1 MQKNI
6 QGFKYLFSL
15 ISLFVILIPEIDF
28 AESFSIKL
36 KNSLNFAR
44 PNEIVKINAESLI
57 EKKPNFNFDS
67 FTVYEDKKEIF
78 FEKVLNKNTDKQEI
92 LLLISF
98 EPGETKEIIFTD
110 SVKNK
115 KIKKLTQAYLGQ
127 KTGYEEKEG
136 FFTGGY
142 FQSVNQT
149 KVPSGH
155 FAHDALYQFEG
166 PGWESEKVG
175 YRLYLDE
182 RNRTDIF
189 GKKIS
194 GLFLDITGK
203 NDLVS
208 DGNESYQ
215 KMLDWGR
222 DIFKVG
228 NSLGI
233 GSIATFYNNKVVT
246 VSEIDSTLC
255 MIFDGNLVS
264 EVETTHY
271 GWNLDNKYDITTS
284 YSIYAESRITYINVL
299 IDKNIENLCTG
310 LPKHENTDYITSDGE
325 NWNYIALWGKQ
336 TVENDNLG
344 IVVFYDKSNLVKIS
358 EDELSYFVILKP
370 VNNKLTYNFSS
381 VWEQE
386 PNGIKSKD
394 EFINYLNDELNKLD
408 NPIKVNFMNS

>member
-15 ISLFVILIPEIDF
+15 ISLFVILIPEIDL
-28 AESFSIKL
+28 AESFSVKL
-36 KNSLNFAR
+36 KNSLNIAR

-78 FEKVLNKNTDKQEI
+78 FEKVLNRNTNKQEI

-115 KIKKLTQAYLGQ
+115 KTIKLTKAYLGQ
-127 KTGYEEKEG
+127 KTGYEKKEG

-142 FQSVNQT
+142 FKSVNQT

-246 VSEIDSTLC
+246 VTEIDSTLC

-271 GWNLDNKYDITTS
+271 GWNLDKKYNVTTR
-284 YSIYAESRITYINVL
+284 YSIKANSRITEVNVL
-299 IDKNIENLCTG
+299 PDKGIENLCTG
-310 LPKHENTDYITSDGE
+310 LAKHENTEFIVSKEDKDWRYIS
-325 NWNYIALWGKQ
+325 IWGVQ
-336 TVENDNLG
+336 TLENDNLG
-344 IVVFYDKSNLVKIS
+344 IAVFYSKSSLVEIS
-358 EDELSYFVILKP
+358 GDDLSHFVILKLRDK
-370 VNNKLTYNFSS
+370 KLTYYFTAA
-381 VWEQE
+381 WEQE
-386 PNGIKSKD
+386 GGGIKSKE
-394 EFINYLNDELNKLD
+394 EFLKYLDDELIKLN
-408 NPIKVNFMNS
+408 NPTKVVLN

>member
-78 FEKVLNKNTDKQEI
+78 FEKVLNRNTNKQEI

-115 KIKKLTQAYLGQ
+115 KTIKLTKAYLGQ
-127 KTGYEEKEG
+127 KTGYEKKEG

-246 VSEIDSTLC
+246 VTEIDSTLC

-271 GWNLDNKYDITTS
+271 GWNLDKKYNVTTR
-284 YSIYAESRITYINVL
+284 YSIKANSRITEVNVL
-299 IDKNIENLCTG
+299 PDKGIENLCTG
-310 LPKHENTDYITSDGE
+310 LAKHENTEFIVSKEDKDWGYIS
-325 NWNYIALWGKQ
+325 IWGVQ
-336 TVENDNLG
+336 TLENDNLG
-344 IVVFYDKSNLVKIS
+344 IAVFYSKSSLVEIS
-358 EDELSYFVILKP
+358 GDDLSHFVILKLRDK
-370 VNNKLTYNFSS
+370 KLTYYFTAA
-381 VWEQE
+381 WEQE
-386 PNGIKSKD
+386 RGGIKSKE
-394 EFINYLNDELNKLD
+394 EFLKYLDDELIKLN
-408 NPIKVNFMNS
+408 NPIKVVLN

>member
-36 KNSLNFAR
+36 KNSLNIAR

-115 KIKKLTQAYLGQ
+115 KTIKLTKAYLGQ
-127 KTGYEEKEG
+127 KTGYEKKEG

-142 FQSVNQT
+142 FKSVNQT

-246 VSEIDSTLC
+246 VTEIDSTLC

-271 GWNLDNKYDITTS
+271 GWNLDKKYNVTTR
-284 YSIYAESRITYINVL
+284 YSIKANSRITEVNVL
-299 IDKNIENLCTG
+299 PDKGIENLCTG
-310 LPKHENTDYITSDGE
+310 LAKHENTEFIVSKEDKDWGYIS
-325 NWNYIALWGKQ
+325 IWGVQ
-336 TVENDNLG
+336 TLENDNLG
-344 IVVFYDKSNLVKIS
+344 IAVFYSKSSLVEIS
-358 EDELSYFVILKP
+358 GDDLSHFVILKLRDK
-370 VNNKLTYNFSS
+370 KLTYYFTAA
-381 VWEQE
+381 WEQE
-386 PNGIKSKD
+386 RGGIKSKE
-394 EFINYLNDELNKLD
+394 EFLKYLDDELIKLN
-408 NPIKVNFMNS
+408 NPIKVVLN

>member
-36 KNSLNFAR
+36 KNSLNIAR

-115 KIKKLTQAYLGQ
+115 KTIKLTKAYLGQ
-127 KTGYEEKEG
+127 KTGYEKKEG

-142 FQSVNQT
+142 FKSVNQT

-246 VSEIDSTLC
+246 VTEIDSTLC

-271 GWNLDNKYDITTS
+271 GWNLDKKYNVTTR
-284 YSIYAESRITYINVL
+284 YSIKANSRITEVNVL
-299 IDKNIENLCTG
+299 PDKGIENLCTG
-310 LPKHENTDYITSDGE
+310 LAKHENTEFIVSKEDKDWRYIS
-325 NWNYIALWGKQ
+325 IWGVQ
-336 TVENDNLG
+336 TLENDNLG
-344 IVVFYDKSNLVKIS
+344 IAVFYNKSSLVEIS
-358 EDELSYFVILKP
+358 GDDLSHFVILKLRDK
-370 VNNKLTYNFSS
+370 KLTYYFTAA
-381 VWEQE
+381 WEQE
-386 PNGIKSKD
+386 GGGIKSKE
-394 EFINYLNDELNKLD
+394 EFLKYLDDELIKLN
-408 NPIKVNFMNS
+408 NPTKVVLN

>member
-15 ISLFVILIPEIDF
+15 ISLFVILIPEIDL
-28 AESFSIKL
+28 AESFSVKL
-36 KNSLNFAR
+36 KNSLNIAR

-115 KIKKLTQAYLGQ
+115 KTIKLTKAYLGQ
-127 KTGYEEKEG
+127 KTGYEKKEG

-142 FQSVNQT
+142 FKSVNQT

-246 VSEIDSTLC
+246 VTEIDSTLC

-271 GWNLDNKYDITTS
+271 GWNLDKKYNVTTR
-284 YSIYAESRITYINVL
+284 YSIKANSRITEVNVL
-299 IDKNIENLCTG
+299 PDKGIENLCTG
-310 LPKHENTDYITSDGE
+310 LAKHENTEFIVSKEDKDWGYIS
-325 NWNYIALWGKQ
+325 IWGVQ
-336 TVENDNLG
+336 TLENDNLG
-344 IVVFYDKSNLVKIS
+344 IAVFYSKSSLVEIS
-358 EDELSYFVILKP
+358 GDDLSHFVILKLRDK
-370 VNNKLTYNFSS
+370 KLTYYFTAA
-381 VWEQE
+381 WEQE
-386 PNGIKSKD
+386 RGGIKSKE
-394 EFINYLNDELNKLD
+394 EFLKYLDDELIKLN
-408 NPIKVNFMNS
+408 NPIKVVLN

>member
-1 MQKNI
+1 I
-6 QGFKYLFSL
+6 
-15 ISLFVILIPEIDF
+15 
-28 AESFSIKL
+28 
-36 KNSLNFAR
+36 
-44 PNEIVKINAESLI
+44 
-57 EKKPNFNFDS
+57 
-67 FTVYEDKKEIF
+67 
-78 FEKVLNKNTDKQEI
+78 
-92 LLLISF
+92 
-98 EPGETKEIIFTD
+98 
-110 SVKNK
+110 
-115 KIKKLTQAYLGQ
+115 KLTQAYLGQ
-127 KTGYEEKEG
+127 KTGYEKKEG

-246 VSEIDSTLC
+246 VTEIDSTLC

-271 GWNLDNKYDITTS
+271 GWNLDKKYNVTTR
-284 YSIYAESRITYINVL
+284 YSIKANSRITEVNVL
-299 IDKNIENLCTG
+299 PDKGIENLCTG
-310 LPKHENTDYITSDGE
+310 LAKHENTEFIVSKEDKDWRYIS
-325 NWNYIALWGKQ
+325 IWGVQ
-336 TVENDNLG
+336 TLENDNLG
-344 IVVFYDKSNLVKIS
+344 IAVFYNKSSLVEIS
-358 EDELSYFVILKP
+358 GDDLSHFVILKLRDK
-370 VNNKLTYNFSS
+370 KLTYYFTAA
-381 VWEQE
+381 WEQE
-386 PNGIKSKD
+386 GGGIKSKE
-394 EFINYLNDELNKLD
+394 EFLKYLDDELIKLN
-408 NPIKVNFMNS
+408 NPTKVVLN

>member
-15 ISLFVILIPEIDF
+15 ISLFVILIPEIDL
-28 AESFSIKL
+28 AESFSVKL
-36 KNSLNFAR
+36 KNSLNIAR

-115 KIKKLTQAYLGQ
+115 KTIKLTKAYLGQ
-127 KTGYEEKEG
+127 KTGYEKKEG

-142 FQSVNQT
+142 FKSVNQT

-246 VSEIDSTLC
+246 VTEIDSTLC

-271 GWNLDNKYDITTS
+271 GWNLDKKYNVTTR
-284 YSIYAESRITYINVL
+284 YSIKANSRITEVNVL
-299 IDKNIENLCTG
+299 PDKGIENLCTG
-310 LPKHENTDYITSDGE
+310 LAKHENTEFIVSKEDKDWRYIS
-325 NWNYIALWGKQ
+325 IWGVQ
-336 TVENDNLG
+336 TLENDNLG
-344 IVVFYDKSNLVKIS
+344 IAVFYNKSSLVEIS
-358 EDELSYFVILKP
+358 GDDLSHFVILKLRDK
-370 VNNKLTYNFSS
+370 KLTYYFTAA
-381 VWEQE
+381 WEQE
-386 PNGIKSKD
+386 GGGIKSKE
-394 EFINYLNDELNKLD
+394 EFLKYLDDELIKLN
-408 NPIKVNFMNS
+408 NPTKVVLN

>member
-15 ISLFVILIPEIDF
+15 ISLFVILIPEIDL
-28 AESFSIKL
+28 AESFSVKL
-36 KNSLNFAR
+36 KNSLNIAR

-78 FEKVLNKNTDKQEI
+78 FEKVLNRNTNKQEI

-115 KIKKLTQAYLGQ
+115 KTIKLTKAYLGQ
-127 KTGYEEKEG
+127 KTGYEKKEG

-246 VSEIDSTLC
+246 VTEIDSTLC

-271 GWNLDNKYDITTS
+271 GWNLDKKYNVTTR
-284 YSIYAESRITYINVL
+284 YSIKANSRITEVNVL
-299 IDKNIENLCTG
+299 PDKGIENLCTG
-310 LPKHENTDYITSDGE
+310 LAKHENTEFIVSKEDKDWGYIS
-325 NWNYIALWGKQ
+325 IWGVQ
-336 TVENDNLG
+336 TLENDNLG
-344 IVVFYDKSNLVKIS
+344 IAVFYSKSSLVEIS
-358 EDELSYFVILKP
+358 GDDLSHFVILKLRDK
-370 VNNKLTYNFSS
+370 KLTYYFTAA
-381 VWEQE
+381 WEQE
-386 PNGIKSKD
+386 RGGIKSKE
-394 EFINYLNDELNKLD
+394 EFLKYLDDELIKLN
-408 NPIKVNFMNS
+408 NPTKVVLN

>member
-15 ISLFVILIPEIDF
+15 ISLFVILIPEIDL
-28 AESFSIKL
+28 AESFSVKL
-36 KNSLNFAR
+36 KNSLNIAR

-78 FEKVLNKNTDKQEI
+78 FEKVLNRNTNKQEI

-115 KIKKLTQAYLGQ
+115 KTIKLTQAYLGQ
-127 KTGYEEKEG
+127 KTGYEKKEG

-246 VSEIDSTLC
+246 VTEIDSTLC

-271 GWNLDNKYDITTS
+271 GWNLDKKYNVTTR
-284 YSIYAESRITYINVL
+284 YSIKANSRITEVNVL
-299 IDKNIENLCTG
+299 PDKGIENLCTG
-310 LPKHENTDYITSDGE
+310 LAKHENTEFIVSKEDKDWGYIS
-325 NWNYIALWGKQ
+325 IWGVQ
-336 TVENDNLG
+336 TLENDNLG
-344 IVVFYDKSNLVKIS
+344 IAVFYNKSSLVEIS
-358 EDELSYFVILKP
+358 GDDLSHFVILKLRDK
-370 VNNKLTYNFSS
+370 KLTYYFTAA
-381 VWEQE
+381 WEQE
-386 PNGIKSKD
+386 GGGIKSKE
-394 EFINYLNDELNKLD
+394 EFLKYLDDELIKLN
-408 NPIKVNFMNS
+408 NPTKVVLN

>member
-115 KIKKLTQAYLGQ
+115 KTIKLTQAYLGQ
-127 KTGYEEKEG
+127 KTGYEKKEG

-155 FAHDALYQFEG
+155 FAHDALYQF
-166 PGWESEKVG
+166 
-175 YRLYLDE
+175 
-182 RNRTDIF
+182 
-189 GKKIS
+189 
-194 GLFLDITGK
+194 
-203 NDLVS
+203 
-208 DGNESYQ
+208 
-215 KMLDWGR
+215 
-222 DIFKVG
+222 
-228 NSLGI
+228 
-233 GSIATFYNNKVVT
+233 
-246 VSEIDSTLC
+246 
-255 MIFDGNLVS
+255 
-264 EVETTHY
+264 
-271 GWNLDNKYDITTS
+271 
-284 YSIYAESRITYINVL
+284 
-299 IDKNIENLCTG
+299 
-310 LPKHENTDYITSDGE
+310 
-325 NWNYIALWGKQ
+325 
-336 TVENDNLG
+336 
-344 IVVFYDKSNLVKIS
+344 
-358 EDELSYFVILKP
+358 
-370 VNNKLTYNFSS
+370 
-381 VWEQE
+381 
-386 PNGIKSKD
+386 
-394 EFINYLNDELNKLD
+394 
-408 NPIKVNFMNS
+408 